1 VTKNIQYGNWI
12 RKKVLLVLG
21 SGALI
26 LGILFFLLS
35 NVYLQIVTGL
45 LFVILLI
52 SFSIPLYAYY
62 AFSPRGGNVQE
73 KVYTLIV
80 DSLGQS
86 TPENALDIGT
96 GNGVLT
102 LKLAQKYPAAQI
114 VGMDYWGKNW
124 EYSQAICEA
133 NARAVQVANRVRFV
147 KGDAASL
154 EFNDGSFA
162 AVVSN
167 LTFHEVKSAPQKREV
182 VREALRVLQPGGRY
196 AFVDYFYDSSYYG
209 QPAEFETFLHSLG
222 LTQVEFKRLSEVL
235 PLPRLLR
242 HPKIFGKV
250 GIIYGQK

>member
-1 VTKNIQYGNWI
+1 MQNITYGNWI

-21 SGALI
+21 LGVLS
-26 LGILFFLLS
+26 LGILFLLS
-35 NVYLQIVTGL
+35 QNIYLQIMTGI
-45 LFVILLI
+45 LFVILSI
-52 SFSIPLYAYY
+52 SFSFPLYAYY
-62 AFSPRGGNVQE
+62 AFSPRGGNLQE

-80 DSLGQS
+80 NSLGQS
-86 TPENALDIGT
+86 VPENALDIGT

-102 LKLAQKYPAAQI
+102 LNLAQKYPAAQV

-133 NARAVQVANRVRFV
+133 NARTAQVADRVRFV
-147 KGDAASL
+147 KGDAAAL
-154 EFNDGSFA
+154 EFSSSAFA

-182 VREALRVLQPGGRY
+182 VREALRVLQPGGKF

-209 QPAEFETFLHSLG
+209 QSAEFEMFLQSLG
-222 LTQVEFKRLSEVL
+222 LSKIEFKHLSDNL
-235 PLPRLLR
+235 PIPRLLQ